1 MSFEDEA
8 RAFVVARV
16 DDRTW
21 VTDLPLGVR
30 VRIGSASGI
39 SDPDLR
45 LPDPG
50 VAPEQLALTWD
61 GEGVT
66 LEALAEGC
74 FLQGKRFAGVTDL
87 KPGDELACGGAQLVL
102 GISVPLAPGGRRTL
116 THHEFRERLYE
127 ELARSVRGG
136 RHTCLAMIAAEPGE
150 GGRVTAAALELFRA
164 GDLVGVYASDEPEVL
179 LPDTDLETAT
189 RVLERVFAAAEV
201 DVHVGLAVSPEH
213 GDSPERLLCAA
224 REALGEA
231 QRRGV
236 VVALPLPRD
245 ERALR
250 HARDVLIAEDPATR
264 QVVAQLRDA
273 AADGTPVLLVGEKS
287 AGKSVWAGL
296 LHQLVRQGEA
306 PFVAVHCAGLFD
318 DADVDASLDG
328 TRLERAR
335 HGTLFVDEV
344 GDLSLVG
351 QRRLLA
357 WLEQGTHDLQIV
369 STTHRTLR
377 GLVERGAFEAALY
390 EHLAGHVVEVPALRN
405 RPGDILP
412 MATRFALDAGA
423 TNPVRFS
430 PGAIARLRSYPW
442 PGNALELRNALER
455 AVRLAKEEEILA
467 EHLPSEPIVA
477 VPATEGRLREHV
489 DAVERDAIIKA
500 LAESNHNQ
508 THAAKRLGVSRRA
521 LIYKMEKYGL
531 KRPPKGTKRG

>member
-1 MSFEDEA
+1 MSLDGDEP
-8 RAFVVARV
+8 RAFVVTRLG
-16 DDRTW
+16 DRTW
-21 VTDLPLGVR
+21 VTDLPLDAEVR
-30 VRIGSASGI
+30 VGSGTGVEI
-39 SDPDLR
+39 H
-45 LPDPG
+45 LPDP
-50 VAPEQLALTWD
+50 AIAAHQLALSWD

-66 LEALAEGC
+66 LRALADGC
-74 FLQGKRFAGVTDL
+74 YLQGKRFEGVADL
-87 KPGDELACGGAQLVL
+87 KPGDELACGAAQLVL

-127 ELARSVRGG
+127 ELARAVRGG

-164 GDLVGVYASDEPEVL
+164 GDLVGVYAPDEPEVL
-179 LPDTDLETAT
+179 LPDTDGETAA
-189 RVLERVFAAAEV
+189 RVLERVFSAAEV

-213 GDSPERLLCAA
+213 GDSPERLLRAA
-224 REALGEA
+224 REALAEA
-231 QRRGV
+231 QRTGQTV
-236 VVALPLPRD
+236 SMPSPRD
-245 ERALR
+245 ERARR
-250 HARDVLIAEDPATR
+250 HASDMLVSEDPSTR
-264 QVVAQLRDA
+264 QIVAQLEDA
-273 AADGTPVLLVGEKS
+273 AADGAPVLLVGEKS

-296 LHQLVRQGEA
+296 LHRLVRGTEA
-306 PFVAVHCAGLFD
+306 PFVAVHCAGIFD
-318 DADVDASLDG
+318 EDDVDVAFEPE
-328 TRLERAR
+328 RLERAR

-344 GDLSLVG
+344 GDLSAAG
-351 QRRLLA
+351 QKRLLA
-357 WLEQGTHDLQIV
+357 WLERGTHDLRIV
-369 STTHRTLR
+369 STTHRALR

-390 EHLAGHVVEVPALRN
+390 EHLAAHVVEVPALRN

-423 TNPVRFS
+423 AAPVRFS

-455 AVRLAKEEEILA
+455 AVRLAKDGEILA

-489 DAVERDAIIKA
+489 DSVERDAIIKA

-531 KRPPKGTKRG
+531 KRPPKGVKRT

>member
-1 MSFEDEA
+1 MSVDGDEP
-8 RAFVVARV
+8 RAFVVTRLGE
-16 DDRTW
+16 RTW
-21 VTDLPLGVR
+21 VTELPLDAEVR
-30 VRIGSASGI
+30 VGSGAGVEI
-39 SDPDLR
+39 HLSDP
-45 LPDPG
+45 
-50 VAPEQLALTWD
+50 AIAAQQLVLTWD

-66 LEALAEGC
+66 MQALADGC
-74 FLQGKRFAGVTDL
+74 YLQGKRFEGATDL

-102 GISVPLAPGGRRTL
+102 GITVPLAPGGRRTL

-127 ELARSVRGG
+127 ELARAVRGG

-179 LPDTDLETAT
+179 LPDTDGATAA
-189 RVLERVFAAAEV
+189 RVLERVFSAAEV

-213 GDSPERLLCAA
+213 GDSPERLLRAA
-224 REALGEA
+224 REALAEA
-231 QRRGV
+231 QRTGQT
-236 VVALPLPRD
+236 VAMPSPRD
-245 ERALR
+245 ERARR
-250 HARDVLIAEDPATR
+250 HANDILVSEDPSTC
-264 QVVAQLRDA
+264 QVVAQLEEA
-273 AADGTPVLLVGEKS
+273 AADGAPVLLVGEKS

-296 LHQLVRQGEA
+296 LHRLVRGA
-306 PFVAVHCAGLFD
+306 DSPFVAVHCAGIFD
-318 DADVDASLDG
+318 DADADRAFDPA
-328 TRLERAR
+328 RLERAR

-344 GDLSLVG
+344 GDLSAAG
-351 QRRLLA
+351 QKQLLA
-357 WLEQGTHDLQIV
+357 WLEQGTHDLRIV
-369 STTHRTLR
+369 STTHRALR
-377 GLVERGAFEAALY
+377 GLVERGAFEEALY
-390 EHLAGHVVEVPALRN
+390 EHLAAHVVEVPALRN

-423 TNPVRFS
+423 SAVRFS

-455 AVRLAKEEEILA
+455 AVRLAKDGEILA
-467 EHLPSEPIVA
+467 DHLPNEPIVA

-489 DAVERDAIIKA
+489 DSVERDAIIRA

-531 KRPPKGTKRG
+531 KRPPKGVKRA